1 MWVCFNVFLT
11 HDATVGPFK
20 VSTAVFDSKKSGSVW
35 WAVCHNVKDS
45 DPGKKQEKT
54 GNRNF
59 HEINDSDIAL
69 LLFDEERQSL

>member
-45 DPGKKQEKT
+45 DPG
-54 GNRNF
+54 R
-59 HEINDSDIAL
+59 
-69 LLFDEERQSL
+69 SLK